1 MNKILILAKHEIMMV
16 QMLATNQIKLQVLN
30 SVRVP
35 VWLKINNFMPQIR
48 KQVLERNKNG
58 DV

>member
-35 VWLKINNFMPQIR
+35 VWLKINNFIPQIR